1 MLTLGGCAAAVVL
14 ALVALWASRRHNYYA
29 SDVYGMTRG
38 SHLRFAVACLAFAAA
53 FAVAAAYPV
62 LVVPLWGAFL
72 TIGIL
77 YGASFVR
84 GYGE

>member
-1 MLTLGGCAAAVVL
+1 MLTLGGCAAALLLGLL
-14 ALVALWASRRHNYYA
+14 AVWASRNRNYYA
-29 SDVYGMTRG
+29 ADVYGMTRA
-38 SHLRFAVACLAFAAA
+38 SHLRFALACLVFAAA
-53 FAVAAAYPV
+53 FAVSTAVPV

-84 GYGE
+84 GYGD

>member
-1 MLTLGGCAAAVVL
+1 MLTFGGCAAALLVGLL
-14 ALVALWASRRHNYYA
+14 AVRASRSRNYYA
-29 SDVYGMTRG
+29 ADVYGMTRA
-38 SHLRFAVACLAFAAA
+38 SHLRFALACLAFAAA
-53 FAVAAAYPV
+53 FALSAILPV

-84 GYGE
+84 GYGD